1 MSLLEKEVSKL
12 EVQLL
17 QSRQIEGDLRE
28 KCENLRQKNDA
39 LQLDL
44 FKANDGERKSGI
56 ELQIK
61 VNQLQQELDLKEAHY
76 QKQHQ
81 ENQQKLQDAV
91 LEKEKRQLELT
102 QVQERSKHELEMQK
116 ERTELELQK
125 TKGSLERNLLT
136 ASERDKEQAMQIDQ
150 LRDKVEKLM
159 HSLQEVA
166 H

>member
-1 MSLLEKEVSKL
+1 MLEKEVSKL

-76 QKQHQ
+76 QKQHL
-81 ENQQKLQDAV
+81 EDQQKLQDAV

-116 ERTELELQK
+116 ERAELELQK

-159 HSLQEVA
+159 HSLQEVT